1 MGGKC
6 KQLENV
12 RIAYDRTSMLHVFIR
27 RVSPQGVGSID
38 YGNLD
43 YELLNDFFRARDTK
57 ALALAVDRLPPL
69 YAQESVPYARPCLPN
84 KLTDVL
90 NTPVEDRLLRECY
103 CDPMAIPE
111 GDSPWSFA
119 ESGRVAR
126 AATRIAATSYSIPDK
141 EDGTFF
147 DDRHLYVIEP
157 LHDWLLLRNLISIAM
172 RLFATAAQDPEGSQS
187 NLLVD
192 SGFRL
197 VHPSSRAARESMG
210 ADGLVIPVA
219 YNPFFS
225 RPAVDFGW
233 NDRVV
238 WPLFNAL
245 TETDQTPLERIV
257 GFSRPR
263 HLRDYPDVKFLTSV
277 QADQTKASLNLK
289 KVATGEADKWIYLAL
304 IPNEGQSQK
313 DAANQFLRS
322 LDAALGSSY
331 ISCGG
336 QPGAECIM
344 PSYPTNLPAGIWA
357 LVKDHPGRLLLRCKR
372 CNRTIFATATG
383 GPTRFCS
390 SACRSAYN
398 KGY

>member
-1 MGGKC
+1 MGKDC
-6 KQLENV
+6 EQPENV
-12 RIAYDRTSMLHVFIR
+12 RVAYDRKPMLHVFVR
-27 RVSPQGVGSID
+27 RLDSRNAGSID
-38 YGNLD
+38 FGNLG
-43 YELLNDFFRARDTK
+43 YELLNDFFRARDTQ

-69 YAQESVPYARPCLPN
+69 YNQESVPNARPCPSA
-84 KLTDVL
+84 KLTNALDA
-90 NTPVEDRLLRECY
+90 PVEDRLLRECY
-103 CDPMAIPE
+103 CDPVAIPE

-126 AATRIAATSYSIPDK
+126 TATRIAATSYSIPDRD
-141 EDGTFF
+141 DGAFF

-157 LHDWLLLRNLISIAM
+157 LHDWLLLRNLFSIAM
-172 RLFATAAQDPEGSQS
+172 RLFATAAQDPKSSQS

-197 VHPSSRAARESMG
+197 VRPSSRAARESMG
-210 ADGLVIPVA
+210 ADGFVIPVA

-233 NDRVV
+233 NDKVV
-238 WPLFNAL
+238 WPLFDAL
-245 TETDQTPLERIV
+245 TTTDQTPLERFV

-263 HLRDYPDVKFLTSV
+263 HLKGFPDIKFLTSV
-277 QADQTKASLNLK
+277 QADQAKASLNLRK
-289 KVATGEADKWIYLAL
+289 TATSEADKWIYLAL
-304 IPNEGQSQK
+304 IPAECQSQK
-313 DAANQFLRS
+313 DMADQFLRS
-322 LDAALGSSY
+322 LDAALGCSL

-336 QPGAECIM
+336 QPGAECLA
-344 PSYPTNLPAGIWA
+344 PSYPTNLPSGIWA
-357 LVKDHPGRLLLRCKR
+357 LVKNHPGRLLLRCKR

-390 SACRSAYN
+390 PACRSAYN